1 MRDPIIAQKI
11 MDATK
16 MLLAQKGEVTI
27 KDIAEYCHINIA
39 AVNYHF
45 GSKNDL
51 IKLVMTDMLNEL
63 KSNLKQ
69 RVQHY
74 DQNKQEITEFLTE
87 MLSLVYQFIF
97 QHKGV
102 LKYLFINLDQQESS
116 TTQLI
121 ESFFTDNE
129 FVDLVY
135 HSLRKNIPNSDPKEL
150 MVRYLMIFSSFLIPL
165 FIELIQK
172 NTELSTFDFLSD
184 EAFKKIYITQ
194 LIKLIQQ

>member
-1 MRDPIIAQKI
+1 MRNPIIAQKI

-74 DQNKQEITEFLTE
+74 DQNKQDITEFLTE

-102 LKYLFINLDQQESS
+102 LKYHSLTRS
-116 TTQLI
+116 TRI
-121 ESFFTDNE
+121 I
-129 FVDLVY
+129 Y
-135 HSLRKNIPNSDPKEL
+135 HSAD
-150 MVRYLMIFSSFLIPL
+150 
-165 FIELIQK
+165 
-172 NTELSTFDFLSD
+172 
-184 EAFKKIYITQ
+184 
-194 LIKLIQQ
+194 

>member
-74 DQNKQEITEFLTE
+74 DQNKQDITEFLTE

-184 EAFKKIYITQ
+184 ESFKKIYITQ

>member
-74 DQNKQEITEFLTE
+74 DQNKQDITEFLTE

-135 HSLRKNIPNSDPKEL
+135 HSLRRNIPNSDPKEL

>member
-1 MRDPIIAQKI
+1 MRNPIITQKI

-74 DQNKQEITEFLTE
+74 DQNKQDITEFLTE

>member
-74 DQNKQEITEFLTE
+74 DQNKQDITEFLTE

>member
-1 MRDPIIAQKI
+1 MRNPIIAQKI

-74 DQNKQEITEFLTE
+74 DQNKQDITEFLTE

>member
-74 DQNKQEITEFLTE
+74 DQNKQDITEFLTE

-172 NTELSTFDFLSD
+172 NAELSTFDFLSD
-184 EAFKKIYITQ
+184 ESFKKIYITQ

>member
-1 MRDPIIAQKI
+1 
-11 MDATK
+11 
-16 MLLAQKGEVTI
+16 
-27 KDIAEYCHINIA
+27 
-39 AVNYHF
+39 
-45 GSKNDL
+45 
-51 IKLVMTDMLNEL
+51 
-63 KSNLKQ
+63 
-69 RVQHY
+69 
-74 DQNKQEITEFLTE
+74 

-184 EAFKKIYITQ
+184 ESFKKIYITQ